1 MMSDESNGGGAV
13 GYKRPPREHCWKK
26 GQSGNPKGRPP
37 GFRNFRAAV
46 TAVLHEQVSVTVDGE
61 DRDMTRLESV
71 ARQLVAKA
79 EAGDP
84 RSMQQ
89 LLAEIHKS
97 EAKAERDASAQP
109 LADADRQV
117 IDALLVRLVREAASP
132 NQQVDAVDTSPAIAA
147 HGSEP
152 DSPGRADTGGGRRGE
167 AQERAGRQSPEPP
180 DTDEA

>member
-1 MMSDESNGGGAV
+1 MSDVSNGGGAV
-13 GYKRPPREHCWKK
+13 GYKRPPREHCWNK
-26 GQSGNPKGRPP
+26 GQSGNLKGRPP

-46 TAVLHEQVSVTVDGE
+46 TAILHEQVSVSVDGE
-61 DRDMTRLESV
+61 DREMTRLESV
-71 ARQLVAKA
+71 ARQLVGKA

-84 RSMQQ
+84 RLMQQ
-89 LLAEIHKS
+89 LLAEIHKN

-117 IDALLVRLVREAASP
+117 IDAFLARLAREAASQ
-132 NQQVDAVDTSPAIAA
+132 NAQTDVGDTGPALAA

-152 DSPGRADTGGGRRGE
+152 RSPEPADTGDGRRGE

-180 DTDEA
+180 DPDQA